1 MHSSPPTP
9 AATRP
14 PAFPRNAIL
23 LAGTLCLATSPQT
36 SPAALIAY
44 YNFNEGSGTVI
55 NDSSGLGNNGTS
67 GAGAGFSADS
77 PFSGGTSFNSTSGT
91 GSNGTAVIPNSPSL
105 QGITHNLSISLWM
118 KADPTGQ
125 LDWVRILRK
134 GNESNPVNDNSTW
147 MLNRLSNT
155 NRVVTRVDTSG
166 TGGSFNQNRPG
177 TGATDGLTAFT
188 SDWQHMVFLYS
199 GVAGSTGTVTG
210 LLNGVQVFSTSYNHG
225 NGLSNTQSLILGG
238 RNDQSVRGLLDDIG
252 FYNSTLT
259 VGEARSIYNLATAF
273 YGNYDLGQVNQL
285 IALHASGSGSTTVDG
300 LRWDYIGGLT
310 GNPGDFY
317 NLNGLLV
324 QQIGATTGV
333 AVPEPTRTSYFAL
346 ALAGLALRR
355 RRR

>member
-1 MHSSPPTP
+1 MK
-9 AATRP
+9 
-14 PAFPRNAIL
+14 RNAHT
-23 LAGTLCLATSPQT
+23 LALCLAIGVLQPT
-36 SPAALIAY
+36 SPAALVAY
-44 YNFNEGSGTVI
+44 YNFNEGSGTAV
-55 NDSSGLGNNGTS
+55 NDSSGNANNGTL
-67 GAGAGFSADS
+67 GVGAGFSSDS
-77 PFSGGTSFNSTSGT
+77 PFSGGTSFNSTLGT
-91 GSNGTAVIPNSPSL
+91 AANGTAIIPNSPSL

-125 LDWVRILRK
+125 PNWVRILRK

-155 NRVVTRVDTSG
+155 NRVVTRIDTSG
-166 TGGSFNQNRPG
+166 TGGGFNQNRPG

-188 SDWQHMVFLYS
+188 SNWQHMVFLYS

-238 RNDQSVRGLLDDIG
+238 RNDESILGLLDDIG

-259 VGEARSIYNLATAF
+259 VGEARGIYNLATAF

-285 IALHASGSGSTTVDG
+285 ITLHASGSGSTTIDG
-300 LRWDYIGGLT
+300 LRWDFIDGLT

-317 NLNGLLV
+317 NLNGLII
-324 QQIGATTGV
+324 QQFGATTGV
-333 AVPEPTRTSYFAL
+333 AVPEPSRAALFAL

-355 RRR
+355 RRP